1 MKPLFALLTATSL
14 LSLAHAQTAYVD
26 VPSCH
31 WAVAAIN
38 IVSGG
43 DVVTPVQNASNA
55 QNAVRQVF
63 EGIQCGDPAWAKKFI
78 ADAPSS
84 LDTQI
89 KSKPLRSFAVTFGRT
104 VVNGNT
110 ASVTVNLS
118 LNLSSGTQRRNA
130 VLKLSSDAKAAWKV
144 SYASLSALNLAV
156 FPK

>member
-1 MKPLFALLTATSL
+1 MKPVFALLTAASL
-14 LSLAHAQTAYVD
+14 IPLAHAQTAYVD

-38 IVSGG
+38 IVSSG
-43 DVVTPVQNASNA
+43 DVVTPAQNATNA

-63 EGIQCGDPAWAKKFI
+63 EGIQCGDPEWAKKFI

-84 LDTQI
+84 LDAQI
-89 KSKPLRSFAVTFGRT
+89 KSKPLRGFAVTFGRT
-104 VVNGNT
+104 VVTGNT

-118 LNLSSGTQRRNA
+118 LNLASGTQRRSA
-130 VLKLSSDAKAAWKV
+130 VLNLGSDAKAAWKV